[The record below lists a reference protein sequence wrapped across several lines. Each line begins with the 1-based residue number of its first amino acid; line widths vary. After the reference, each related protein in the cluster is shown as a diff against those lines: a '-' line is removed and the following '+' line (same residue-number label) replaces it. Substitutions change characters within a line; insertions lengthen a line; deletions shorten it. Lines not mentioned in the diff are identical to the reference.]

1 MKTLVLVLLLCACPC
16 IVHAQT
22 APTIVRAEKLRET
35 EKFADAQKL
44 LEQQLAKTKV
54 KAEQD
59 DLQNALS
66 NMHFVWARKLENQY
80 DFEGAIA
87 HYLKAYE
94 TDKVLRRPFAATDLH
109 NIGAAYRKSSQ
120 SEKAFE
126 FYNQALIMYRTV
138 QDKQGEAAV
147 LNNIGALYWNLSES
161 EKALEFFNQA
171 LLIRR
176 VVQDREGEA
185 GTLNNIGAA
194 YNSLSQPEKALEFF
208 NQALPL
214 RRAIQDQKGE
224 AVTLNNI
231 GAAYLRLSQYAK
243 ALEFYNQALP
253 IYRALQDQQ
262 GEAITLINI
271 GAVYGNLNQYEK
283 ALESYSQT
291 LPLLQA
297 VQDQKVEAVALT
309 NIGHAYDNLG
319 QPEKALEF
327 YSQALPLRR
336 VVQDRQGEAA
346 TLNNIGAAYRS
357 LNQFDNALEFYNQ
370 ALIIQRVVQDRQG
383 EAGTLNN
390 IGFAHYSLSRYEEA
404 LRYYEQALP
413 IFREIKD
420 RTGEATTL
428 NNIMFVQIDRE
439 QPTLAILFGKQSV
452 NVKQFIRRDMAS
464 LDETSRDAYLKG
476 NEDTYQILARLLI
489 EQGRAREAEE
499 VLAMAQQQDFLGF
512 IGRDVRGVR
521 LESSSN
527 EYNGAEKIVVAQ
539 QNARVESVAKLSA
552 EVFLLSGLETPD
564 AAQKARL
571 TQARAS
577 LGTARAQLDAFFA
590 AMPQRFARNAGDVAA
605 DRNEL
610 STIVP
615 LLREIGQQTGGKVAL
630 VSALVDDK
638 GLELLLTLPSGQTVN
653 LSYAADAK
661 QLNGQ
666 SFPVW
671 LQAQITSFKS
681 DILQRA
687 PVENA
692 ATELWN
698 VVGCQGALG
707 AQLEG
712 AQIDTVMWRLTGPL
726 RALPLAALRDKDGYL
741 VEKYRNVVLTAGS
754 SELNLAHQPVG
765 NWRALGVGVTKAWNV
780 KGDQFSALTGVTSE
794 LKAVMD
800 APKDGFVGGVLPGRV
815 LMDAEFSESNFFRL
829 LRGATPESNAPWQV
843 VHIASHF
850 KLAGDDLK
858 SFLLTGDGALT
869 LAALKERAQT
879 RPLFPG
885 VELMTLSACDTAG
898 GADNLGA
905 LAELNGARSVLAT
918 LWPVA
923 DKETAQLMSDFYA
936 THAAQP
942 AAGKVAALQSAQLKL
957 LRAGGKSAH
966 PYYWAPFVLMGN
978 PR

>member
-1 MKTLVLVLLLCACPC
+1 MKLQLLFRALCFFALALLFAAPR
-16 IVHAQT
+16 VAWAQE
-22 APTIVRAEKLRET
+22 AQNPDVARLHGLLEAH
-35 EKFADAQKL
+35 KFAEAETFLTGLLAAANDAD
-44 LEQQLAKTKV
+44 ERA
-54 KAEQD
+54 
-59 DLQNALS
+59 DLQSAIGGT
-66 NMHFVWARKLENQY
+66 HFVWAEWLE
-80 DFEGAIA
+80 DKDDSEGALA
-87 HYLKAYE
+87 HFLQAEKISTTLLE
-94 TDKVLRRPFAATDLH
+94 TQ
-109 NIGAAYRKSSQ
+109 GAAITSMRIS
-120 SEKAFE
+120 
-126 FYNQALIMYRTV
+126 
-138 QDKQGEAAV
+138 
-147 LNNIGALYWNLSES
+147 ALYIRTNRYQE
-161 EKALEFFNQA
+161 ALE
-171 LLIRR
+171 R
-176 VVQDREGEA
+176 
-185 GTLNNIGAA
+185 
-194 YNSLSQPEKALEFF
+194 
-208 NQALPL
+208 
-214 RRAIQDQKGE
+214 
-224 AVTLNNI
+224 
-231 GAAYLRLSQYAK
+231 
-243 ALEFYNQALP
+243 
-253 IYRALQDQQ
+253 
-262 GEAITLINI
+262 
-271 GAVYGNLNQYEK
+271 LNQ
-283 ALESYSQT
+283 L
-291 LPLLQA
+291 
-297 VQDQKVEAVALT
+297 
-309 NIGHAYDNLG
+309 
-319 QPEKALEF
+319 
-327 YSQALPLRR
+327 
-336 VVQDRQGEAA
+336 
-346 TLNNIGAAYRS
+346 
-357 LNQFDNALEFYNQ
+357 
-370 ALIIQRVVQDRQG
+370 
-383 EAGTLNN
+383 
-390 IGFAHYSLSRYEEA
+390 
-404 LRYYEQALP
+404 LP
-413 IFREIKD
+413 IFRQLEDKEGEAQVLAGLGTIEGELANYKKAADYIGQALTLNRELKD
-420 RTGEATTL
+420 RASESTNLNSMGVLFVNSGFYSDALRFFNEAWSISRETGDKRMEAEALSSMGGANRSLKKFSEALSFYSRALPIQREVGDRRGEATTL
-428 NNIMFVQIDRE
+428 TNMGDMKYELKKNSEALALFLQALPLAREVADRRIE
-439 QPTLAILFGKQSV
+439 SVVLNDLMYVYQELNQKEAAIAFGKQAV
-452 NVKQFIRRDMAS
+452 NVLQTIRRDNKG
-464 LDETSRDAYLKG
+464 LNKDALERL
-476 NEDTYQILARLLI
+476 NNHTEDTYQELARLLI
-489 EQGRAREAEE
+489 GQGRAREAEE

-512 IGRDVRGVR
+512 VGRDVRGVR
-521 LESSSN
+521 LEASSN

-850 KLAGDDLK
+850 KLAGDRPQIVPADRRRTSADVGGELQ
-858 SFLLTGDGALT
+858 
-869 LAALKERAQT
+869 RARPGR

-885 VELMTLSACDTAG
+885 VELMTLSACDTAAG
-898 GADNLGA
+898 NGADN
-905 LAELNGARSVLAT
+905 R
-918 LWPVA
+918 
-923 DKETAQLMSDFYA
+923 
-936 THAAQP
+936 
-942 AAGKVAALQSAQLKL
+942 
-957 LRAGGKSAH
+957 
-966 PYYWAPFVLMGN
+966 WAPSLS
-978 PR
+978 